1 MQVATKISFDFWTCE
16 LAIPWSSLPFVKSQS
31 PIAKS
36 LRINFCRNRH
46 QVDKGVTHW
55 AWSPTFGWFHTPERF
70 GVGIFES
77 GKVIVTQVQLPR
89 YFDESKMVVKLRNK
103 SAELKKV
110 KVAGQEVVLQPE
122 SESQVQLIVSTSVGE
137 HRRRIELS
145 WDNEVRSF
153 EVAYAIPEPLRL
165 VSPIVLANERG
176 EAVLPLVIN
185 MSSELLRKSAL
196 VVEVNSK
203 RIRLP
208 LTSAPLQFRCP
219 LKSSL
224 ASVRLWLDNVPEW
237 TVTAKLFSP
246 R

>member
-1 MQVATKISFDFWTCE
+1 
-16 LAIPWSSLPFVKSQS
+16 
-31 PIAKS
+31 
-36 LRINFCRNRH
+36 
-46 QVDKGVTHW
+46 
-55 AWSPTFGWFHTPERF
+55 
-70 GVGIFES
+70 
-77 GKVIVTQVQLPR
+77 
-89 YFDESKMVVKLRNK
+89 MVVKLRNK